1 MAQDPG
7 TPGTRGLSLRAQ
19 QKLFTRERLI
29 AAATELFDS
38 RGYVDTTVDDIAQR
52 AGSSRATFYLHF
64 SGKAE
69 VVDELWATTRVGV
82 VDLFKELGTEVEL
95 TREWLGEW
103 LGRTFD
109 FYTGNR
115 AHLLAI
121 HQAIAVEAALADRF
135 NARIDE
141 VETSLTQRIRAA
153 RQVDEDEAHLR
164 ASLLVMQHE
173 RFCHFWLLREIPFD
187 RELATRVLRE
197 LWWSEVGDR

>member
-1 MAQDPG
+1 ME
-7 TPGTRGLSLRAQ
+7 RGPSLRTQ
-19 QKLFTRERLI
+19 QKQFTRERLI

-38 RGYVDTTVDDIAQR
+38 HGYVDTTVDDIAQR

-69 VVDELWATTRVGV
+69 VIDELWATTRVGV
-82 VDLFKELGTEVEL
+82 VDLFKELGTDAEL
-95 TREWLGEW
+95 TRDWLSEW

-121 HQAIAVEAALADRF
+121 HQAIAVEATLADQF
-135 NARIDE
+135 NARIHE
-141 VETSLTQRIRAA
+141 VETSLTLRIRDA
-153 RQVDEDEAHLR
+153 RKVSDDEAHLR

-173 RFCHFWLLREIPFD
+173 RFCHFWLLRDIPFD
-187 RELATRVLRE
+187 RALATRVLRD
-197 LWWSEVGDR
+197 LWWSEVGHD